1 MNRATKSLLILFLIS
16 ILMFLLVGCG
26 GQKGATG
33 QQPSKQE
40 TQGEKKDTSATK
52 AEFTIR
58 FGHANEPTDAS
69 IFHVVALKFKELTE
83 KYSNGR
89 IQVEIYPSAQ
99 LGGEQEMV
107 RNCQLGTQEVT
118 EVSIANL
125 NPYSKSLYFLSLPYI
140 FDSVEQ
146 GRAVANNMMEQINQW
161 AINEAGVRIL
171 SFQDAGFRVLSNSKK
186 PVKKLADLQGL
197 KIRIPQNP
205 IWIATFKS
213 WGIDPVPLDWAETF
227 NALQQKV
234 VDGQENPYNVLVAQ
248 KFYEI
253 QKYVTDID
261 FIYQT
266 SAILISEK
274 FFQTLPKD
282 LQEAVIKA
290 GKETQAFEW
299 DLADKSIE
307 SDKRT
312 ITEKGMV
319 LLGRPEDFD
328 EWVKRARSTW
338 PQFYELMGNGDK
350 EKGKQIIETVE
361 KFKAEYEQ
369 KKK

>member
-1 MNRATKSLLILFLIS
+1 MRKKEFARWLGL
-16 ILMFLLVGCG
+16 LLVGILIFTLAGCAG
-26 GQKGATG
+26 KKETTT
-33 QQPSKQE
+33 QQPAKQE
-40 TQGEKKDTSATK
+40 AQAEKAAGKP
-52 AEFTIR
+52 EFTIR
-58 FGHANEPTDAS
+58 FGHANEPTEAS
-69 IFHVVALKFKELTE
+69 IFHVVALKFKELVE

-89 IQVEIYPSAQ
+89 IKVDIYPSAQ

-125 NPYSKSLYFLSLPYI
+125 NPYAKSLYFLSLPYM

-146 GRAVANNMMEQINQW
+146 GRAVVSNMLDQINKW
-161 AINEAGVRIL
+161 AIEEAGVRIL

-186 PVKKLADLQGL
+186 PVKRLSDLQGL

-205 IWIATFKS
+205 IWIAAFKS
-213 WGIDPVPLDWAETF
+213 WGVDPVPLDWAETF

-274 FFQTLPKD
+274 FFQQLPNDLKD
-282 LQEAVIKA
+282 VLIKA

-307 SDKRT
+307 KDKQT
-312 ITEKGMV
+312 IKEKGMI
-319 LLGRPEDFD
+319 LLGPPEDKE

-338 PQFYELMGNGDK
+338 PQFYELIGQGDK

-361 KFKAEYEQ
+361 KYKAEYAA